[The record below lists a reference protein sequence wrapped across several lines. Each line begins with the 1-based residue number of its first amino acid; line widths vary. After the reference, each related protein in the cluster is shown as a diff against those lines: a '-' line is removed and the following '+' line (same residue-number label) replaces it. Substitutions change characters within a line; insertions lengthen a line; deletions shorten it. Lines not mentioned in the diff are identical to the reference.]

1 MIRMTRMIQ
10 LVIGLMV
17 LQGASLVAARAGF
30 DGDAEH
36 LKVTRPPIP
45 FLTGLG
51 TVNFPITCQDAKTQK
66 YFNQGIALLHGLDSG
81 AADRSFYECTQIEP
95 SNAMAWCGLAM
106 ANVENRPLAAFYV
119 DRALQRMGG
128 ASDREIQWIRAFRSY
143 LDPGPEVD
151 RRTFLITSFDRVIQR
166 YPDDVEA
173 HAFMVRQILD
183 NRDAGIPIPLTST
196 ADLLIDHV
204 LRQVPTHPA
213 HHYKLLLWEADQPRR
228 ALASA
233 AKVSQVLPS
242 AALIQ
247 TAAARVYARL
257 NRPSEALA
265 CLESFNEITAD
276 RMRRDHMCP
285 AEIPGFVESIGLQID
300 LLAIVGRVH
309 ESIALAVQL
318 IEMPFPE
325 VAVAVNTEPIA
336 ASHMSRAINLRR
348 ASPPLPPSTLA
359 QQKLLDILVDYRRW
373 NQLLSLSNG
382 NYFESPDQVVR
393 SRWMHAVGL
402 AHFHQ
407 GDTEALAAQIAAL
420 QALLEDWDRTEGVT
434 GRSVRKIDVAHAIQD
449 LEACAG
455 ALKSGTTTPLPVA
468 PSSRLADLFPESFQH
483 TADESS
489 GPVSNR
495 QPGVAQGLILA
506 ARLKRRDQQPAA
518 TELLDKLKQ
527 QFPDMDADLVGG
539 PPAAL
544 PSTRWQ
550 PPALPPFQL
559 PDRFG
564 NVLSME
570 RFRGRQVVL
579 VFYLGAGCPHCIE
592 QLKTFA
598 PLREKYEQAG
608 LTVIAVSTD
617 SVDGLQ
623 KTFQVA
629 GAGDAI
635 PFQLVSDEKQS
646 TFAEFGAMDS
656 RNNEPLHG
664 TYLISPQGRI
674 LWHNIRREPF
684 MATRS
689 LLDEARRVFSVGNQF
704 SGLVTSGDSAK

>member
-1 MIRMTRMIQ
+1 MMRMIR
-10 LVIGLMV
+10 LVIGLML
-17 LQGASLVAARAGF
+17 LQGASLVAAGAGF

-36 LKVTRPPIP
+36 LKVTRRPIP

-51 TVNFPITCQDAKTQK
+51 TVNFRITCQDAKTQQ
-66 YFNQGIALLHGLDSG
+66 YFNQGIALLHGFDSG
-81 AADRSFYECTQIEP
+81 AADRSFYECTQLEP
-95 SNAMAWCGLAM
+95 SNPMAWCGLAV
-106 ANVENRPLAAFYV
+106 ANIENRPLAAFYV
-119 DRALQRMGG
+119 DRALQRMNG
-128 ASDREIQWIRAFRSY
+128 ASDREILWIRAFRSY

-151 RRTFLITSFDRVIQR
+151 RRAFLVTSFDRIIQR

-183 NRDAGIPIPLTST
+183 NRGAGIPIPLTST

-204 LRQVPTHPA
+204 LRQVPAHPA

-233 AKVSQVLPS
+233 AQVSKVLPS
-242 AALIQ
+242 AARIQ

-265 CLESFNEITAD
+265 CLESFDEISAD

-285 AEIPGFVESIGLQID
+285 AEIPGFVENIGLQID
-300 LLAIVGRVH
+300 LLATVGRVH

-325 VAVAVNTEPIA
+325 VAVAVNTEPVA
-336 ASHMSRAINLRR
+336 ASHMSRGISLRR
-348 ASPPLPPSTLA
+348 ALPPLPPSTLA

-373 NQLLSLSNG
+373 NELLSLTNG
-382 NYFESPDQVVR
+382 HYFESPDPVIR
-393 SRWMHAVGL
+393 SRWLHAVGL
-402 AHFHQ
+402 AHFDQ
-407 GDTEALAAQIAAL
+407 RDADAISAQIAAL
-420 QALLEDWDRTEGVT
+420 QALLEDRDRVEGAS
-434 GRSVRKIDVAHAIQD
+434 GRFVRKSDIALAIQD
-449 LEACAG
+449 LEACASI
-455 ALKSGTTTPLPVA
+455 LKSGTTTPLAVA

-483 TADESS
+483 TAAGSS
-489 GPVSNR
+489 GPASNG
-495 QPGVAQGLILA
+495 QPGVAQGLALA
-506 ARLKRRDQQPAA
+506 ARLKLRDQQPAA
-518 TELLDKLKQ
+518 KELLDKLKQ
-527 QFPDMDADLVGG
+527 QFPELDADLLGG
-539 PPAAL
+539 PPAEL

-550 PPALPPFQL
+550 PPVLPPFQL

-570 RFRGRQVVL
+570 RFRGRPLVL

-592 QLKTFA
+592 QLKSFV

-646 TFAEFGAMDS
+646 TFGEFGAMDS

-664 TYLISPQGRI
+664 TYLISPNGRI

-689 LLDEARRVFSVGNQF
+689 LLDEAQRVFSVGNRS
-704 SGLVTSGDSAK
+704 SGLTTSGVSAK